1 MPFKYFR
8 VPLLPAARLIHYFKN
23 TSFLLYILTSRSS
36 SSYSPG
42 CVRSENL
49 YSASLL
55 MTNMEK
61 FLSSLTQQWKD
72 GNERA
77 YTGPDDFLKLGS
89 CFIISYLMPVLA
101 GVNDFIYLL
110 QYFFFTIINQHKK
123 T

>member
-8 VPLLPAARLIHYFKN
+8 VPLLLAARLIHYFKN
-23 TSFLLYILTSRSS
+23 TSYEVHSKKTTLPTSRSS

-72 GNERA
+72 GNE
-77 YTGPDDFLKLGS
+77 DILD
-89 CFIISYLMPVLA
+89 LMI
-101 GVNDFIYLL
+101 F
-110 QYFFFTIINQHKK
+110 
-123 T
+123 

>member
-55 MTNMEK
+55 MTNMEM

-72 GNERA
+72 GNEHIL
-77 YTGPDDFLKLGS
+77 DLMIFWNLGAVS
-89 CFIISYLMPVLA
+89 
-101 GVNDFIYLL
+101 
-110 QYFFFTIINQHKK
+110 
-123 T
+123 